1 MPCSDIMGL
10 LKLLAVFVLKLLWP
24 LVAAVS
30 PLMSTGSESPNDAA
44 ANHAYSFWD
53 SSIQIKLCGI
63 EVPTFGLGFLGGSVL
78 YRDQNNKNRVW
89 GHLLVSSPPQKHL
102 F

>member
-1 MPCSDIMGL
+1 MPCSDILGL

-53 SSIQIKLCGI
+53 SSIQIDNVALRFRLW
-63 EVPTFGLGFLGGSVL
+63 VRSFG
-78 YRDQNNKNRVW
+78 W
-89 GHLLVSSPPQKHL
+89 
-102 F
+102 